1 MNQSLDCSLDLSP
14 LTCEFSLVTFDLT
27 LLTLDL
33 SKGIVLLK
41 YTYTAFYA
49 FQIRLELTAIWSK
62 IAK

>member
-14 LTCEFSLVTFDLT
+14 LTCEFSLVTLDLT

-41 YTYTAFYA
+41 YTYTAFYV
-49 FQIRLELTAIWSK
+49 F
-62 IAK
+62 